1 MSTAFETREQKDYD
15 AIEQVML
22 AVMKVAEK
30 SPELVEIAEEEGY
43 KIIRIKDD
51 GPGLRERKEH
61 RPGYCLLPEL

>member
-30 SPELVEIAEEEGY
+30 SPELVEVAKEEGY
-43 KIIRIKDD
+43 TIIRLKDD
-51 GPGLRERKEH
+51 GPGVRERKEH
-61 RPGYCLLPEL
+61 RPGHCLLPEL